1 MSAPLWFQVT
11 SLTIL
16 ALLLLIDVALVVRRP
31 REPSMREAAT
41 WVLFYVSLAVAFGGL
56 LWIMAGSENG
66 AAFLAG
72 WITEYSLSVDNLFVF
87 VLIMSRFSV
96 PRRAQQTVLMVGIV
110 LSLILR
116 GGCILLGAAAI
127 ERYSWVYYLFGAFL
141 IYTAVGL
148 MRPEDKDGEFQ
159 ENALVRRAR
168 RILPLAE
175 DYDGVRIV
183 IRTGARRLL
192 SPIVI
197 VFLAIGTTDLLFAVD
212 SIPAIFG
219 LSQDPFIVFTA
230 TLFALMGL
238 RQLYFLL
245 GGLLSRLVY
254 LSYGLAVILGFIGV
268 KLVLEALHTNELS
281 FINSGEHVSWAP
293 QVPIWA
299 SLAVIVGVL
308 SLTAAAS
315 LLAERFAVR
324 RAANAAP
331 RPGVPNIP
339 AVPGVLE
346 ASDRTGESGSAE
358 ASSAS
363 PAAGPPLR

>member
-1 MSAPLWFQVT
+1 VSAPLWFQVT

-16 ALLLLIDVALVVRRP
+16 ALLLLIDVGLVVHRP

-41 WVLFYVSLAVAFGGL
+41 WVLFYVSLAVVFGGL
-56 LWIMAGSENG
+56 LWVMTGSENG

-116 GGCILLGAAAI
+116 GTCILLGAAAI

-148 MRPEDKDGEFQ
+148 LHPEDKNGEFQ
-159 ENALVRRAR
+159 ENSLVRRAR

-183 IRTGARRLL
+183 IRTGTRRLL

-212 SIPAIFG
+212 SLPAIFG

-281 FINSGEHVSWAP
+281 FVNSGEHISWAP
-293 QVPIWA
+293 QVPIWT
-299 SLAVIVGVL
+299 SLAVIMGVL

-315 LLAERFAVR
+315 LLSERFAGR
-324 RAANAAP
+324 RVADAASLP
-331 RPGVPNIP
+331 DVPN
-339 AVPGVLE
+339 VPDAPG
-346 ASDRTGESGSAE
+346 ASDQTGESGITEVSP
-358 ASSAS
+358 AS